1 MRFDLGTATANDMTR
16 EATDLLRRKQFPIF
30 RTQGVPAPLIQTEWR
45 NQTPTEDEAAQGVVE
60 VRSRILVRGRER
72 ASTTS
77 KREFV
82 VTLTME
88 NQVKEEAG
96 GGWIEIP
103 ITPQRTRKARQIA
116 RELELS
122 LQAIRR

>member
-1 MRFDLGTATANDMTR
+1 MATATDLTR
-16 EATDLLRRKQFPIF
+16 EATDILRRKQFPIF
-30 RTQGVPAPLIQTEWR
+30 RTQGVPAPLIQSEWR

-82 VTLTME
+82 VTFTME
-88 NQVKEEAG
+88 NQVKTASG
-96 GGWIEIP
+96 GRWIEIP
-103 ITPQRTRKARQIA
+103 ATPQRTRKAREIA

-122 LQAIRR
+122 LQAIRT